1 MLTIKTNKPFDILDI
16 SYNVIYNKEIY
27 LTIENLYMDRNDIT
41 AKGYYYYKITE
52 IIDEVEV
59 EKVVKLRNITTLMS
73 WNTVAYVETAQ
84 LPPINS
90 LALLNSIL
98 ERVTQFTV
106 IQLTM
111 ENGQNFKTHI
121 EDWDFTLL

>member
-41 AKGYYYYKITE
+41 AKGYYYYKIPE
-52 IIDEVEV
+52 ILNEVEV

-73 WNTVAYVETAQ
+73 WNTVAYVEIAQ